1 MLLKL
6 EHIVSATTLAPVT
19 VEFALARS
27 GYTEDRIKTAVF
39 AGMTTN
45 GSFVY
50 DCVYDDKLAGML
62 QDCRVYV
69 SYDNSG
75 KLVADY

>member
-6 EHIVSATTLAPVT
+6 EHIVSATKLAPVT
-19 VEFALARS
+19 VEFALARN
-27 GYTEDRIKTAVF
+27 GYTDDRIKTAAFV
-39 AGMTTN
+39 GMTTN

-50 DCVYDDKLAGML
+50 QCTYDDKLEGSV

-69 SYDNSG
+69 SYDNFG